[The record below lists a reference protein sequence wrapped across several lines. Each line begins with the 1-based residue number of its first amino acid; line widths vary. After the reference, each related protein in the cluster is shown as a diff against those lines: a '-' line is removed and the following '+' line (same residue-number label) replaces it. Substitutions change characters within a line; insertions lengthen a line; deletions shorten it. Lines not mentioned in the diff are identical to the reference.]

1 MENSKQKVKF
11 MMSMEEL
18 PAGDLAG
25 QPQLEELVGQATRDM
40 EVVKMVPWESVH
52 SKLKKFQDIAIG
64 ISGVCDMGHLGV
76 NTLTLLLRYI
86 HMQNWHSVF
95 LLVYLRYALKFIW
108 WSQDLFILKT

>member
-18 PAGDLAG
+18 AAGDPAG
-25 QPQLEELVGQATRDM
+25 QPQLGELVSQATRDM
-40 EVVKMVPWESVH
+40 EAVKMVPWESVL
-52 SKLKKFQDIAIG
+52 SKLKKFQDIAIR

-76 NTLTLLLRYI
+76 NTLILLLRYI

-95 LLVYLRYALKFIW
+95 LLVHLRYALSFIW